1 MTFKDH
7 EEIEELQIDEDE
19 LELIAKRLGTMFDDP
34 VVSIGKKTAYFNYKS
49 ESIIPKRVRWYT
61 TSDYVI
67 GVEAADDDRNGYRV
81 RKAHGATIAHVP
93 TKLLKE
99 KKIKTG
105 YYKLYKYKTG
115 FAFKRYEQYV
125 PEERAE

>member
-1 MTFKDH
+1 MNDKL
-7 EEIEELQIDEDE
+7 IEELQIDEDE

-67 GVEAADDDRNGYRV
+67 GVEAEDDDPNGYKAKKV
-81 RKAHGATIAHVP
+81 RGTTAVHMP
-93 TKLLKE
+93 TVLMKE
-99 KKIKTG
+99 KCVKEG
-105 YYKLYKYKTG
+105 YYKLFKYKTG

-125 PEERAE
+125 PEKRAK